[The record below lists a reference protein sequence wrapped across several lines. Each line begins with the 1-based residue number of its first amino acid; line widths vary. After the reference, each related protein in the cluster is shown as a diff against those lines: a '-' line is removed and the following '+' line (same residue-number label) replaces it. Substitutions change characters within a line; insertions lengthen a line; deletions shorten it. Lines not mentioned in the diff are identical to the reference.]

1 MEQEKT
7 GEKKVQ
13 RKAFKRVAVV
23 AGVIGVAGVWQ
34 KRVKRIL

>member
-23 AGVIGVAGVWQ
+23 AGVIGVAGV
-34 KRVKRIL
+34 